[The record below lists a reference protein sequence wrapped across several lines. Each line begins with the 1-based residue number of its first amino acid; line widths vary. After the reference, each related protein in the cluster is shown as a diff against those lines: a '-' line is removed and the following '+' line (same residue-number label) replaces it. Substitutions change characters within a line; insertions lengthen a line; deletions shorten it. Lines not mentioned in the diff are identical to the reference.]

1 MPCVFAHTKES
12 QTLQNQKYNVSVKK
26 AVTEHAVFFSGDWLY
41 HLSFSLTYSLTCDIS
56 CGRSPQLEDASMDD
70 DVIDLSDEQTYKET
84 MRKLDKE
91 SVCPCAECVKRL
103 TCEAP
108 HYCVDYKR
116 WRKLYMQR
124 RYG

>member
-1 MPCVFAHTKES
+1 MIR
-12 QTLQNQKYNVSVKK
+12 KYNVFVKK
-26 AVTEHAVFFSGDWLY
+26 TVTGHAVFFSGDWLIIFLLFFDIFPQETSPAVGHHTKRY
-41 HLSFSLTYSLTCDIS
+41 TC
-56 CGRSPQLEDASMDD
+56 MDE

-103 TCEAP
+103 TCETP
-108 HYCVDYKR
+108 HYCIDYKR